1 MFFPNYKVSY
11 IVGRKRYVGGQRK
24 GGWWS
29 KQAKLCQRFEVGK
42 FKYERSRFFFHLY
55 LCSRQKGFCLLLT
68 LLVVFD
74 YSFSC
79 KKSPMF

>member
-29 KQAKLCQRFEVGK
+29 KQAKLCQRFEVSLNMK
-42 FKYERSRFFFHLY
+42 EVDFFFILK
-55 LCSRQKGFCLLLT
+55 QN
-68 LLVVFD
+68 
-74 YSFSC
+74 
-79 KKSPMF
+79 

>member
-29 KQAKLCQRFEVGK
+29 KQAKLCQRFEVSLNMK
-42 FKYERSRFFFHLY
+42 EVDFFFH

>member
-29 KQAKLCQRFEVGK
+29 KQAKLCQRFEVSLNMK
-42 FKYERSRFFFHLY
+42 EVDFFYLY